1 MRVDVSFVTATYN
14 CLNYTKEFFESLKD
28 TVDGINYEI
37 IFVDD
42 CSTDGT
48 RDYLK
53 SIESETVKVVLNEE
67 NQGFAANNN
76 LGVEMASA
84 EIVGLL
90 NNDLL
95 LKKGWLEPMLKAIK
109 EFDKIGS
116 VGNVQL
122 NPKTELIDHAGIF
135 FDLLGRPAH
144 ARKNRQSPPSG
155 DYLEWNAVT
164 AACMLIKKSVFDAV
178 GGFDTQYINGCE
190 DVDLCVRLKGEGYRH
205 FVANKSVIYHHVSS
219 SPDRHKFNDDNSK
232 LFMDRWQ
239 DQTKIWGKTEWPK
252 EYLMRYMRQ
261 WWRFNFTKLVK
272 AVYLLL
278 TSSKR

>member
-84 EIVGLL
+84 EI
-90 NNDLL
+90 
-95 LKKGWLEPMLKAIK
+95 E
-109 EFDKIGS
+109 
-116 VGNVQL
+116 
-122 NPKTELIDHAGIF
+122 
-135 FDLLGRPAH
+135 
-144 ARKNRQSPPSG
+144 
-155 DYLEWNAVT
+155 
-164 AACMLIKKSVFDAV
+164 
-178 GGFDTQYINGCE
+178 
-190 DVDLCVRLKGEGYRH
+190 
-205 FVANKSVIYHHVSS
+205 
-219 SPDRHKFNDDNSK
+219 
-232 LFMDRWQ
+232 
-239 DQTKIWGKTEWPK
+239 
-252 EYLMRYMRQ
+252 
-261 WWRFNFTKLVK
+261 
-272 AVYLLL
+272 
-278 TSSKR
+278 